1 MTRRFFKIFSLSMLL
16 LSFFTIAAYSAPKK
30 FTVVIDAGHG
40 GHDPGA
46 VGKKAK
52 EKTINLNTALKL
64 GKLIEQNCADVKVV
78 YTRKTDVFIPLN
90 QRAQI
95 ANNAKADLFI
105 SIHTN
110 ALPKGKI
117 VSGAETYTLGMA
129 RAGEN
134 LEVAKKEN
142 SVILMENGY
151 KETYKGFNPNS
162 SESYIIFEFMQDK
175 NMNQSIN
182 FAKKIQQQF
191 KKAGRVDKG
200 VHQAGFLV
208 LRETAMPSVLV
219 ELGYISTP
227 QEENFLNT
235 SAGIDKMARSIYNA
249 FISYKSG
256 QKTSATTSQPAPKSA
271 APIVAESAAVEE
283 GEALD
288 LHPIRDASH
297 VARNK
302 NQTAAKA
309 NNTAKNE
316 VAPVKT
322 AEKAPAKTAE
332 KTPAKTA
339 EKAPAKA
346 AEKTPAKTTEKA
358 PAKTAGNTTAKTDN
372 KVKAENTKAEEN
384 KAPAA
389 KAAKSDAP
397 VFKIQIL
404 TSPTK
409 LNANDRQF
417 KGLKGVD
424 FYRESSKYKY
434 TYGSSSD
441 YNEILR
447 KKKEITT
454 KFSDCFIIAF
464 RNGEK
469 MDVNEAIRIFK
480 NKK

>member
-1 MTRRFFKIFSLSMLL
+1 MPFRTLSTSFFFVFLQPIMVRSVLYIIWMGLALL
-16 LSFFTIAAYSAPKK
+16 LSTPLQAHEAPKK

-40 GHDPGA
+40 GNDPGA

-64 GKLIEQNCADVKVV
+64 GQLIEKNCPDVKVI
-78 YTRKTDVFIPLN
+78 YTRKTDVFVALQ

-117 VSGAETYTLGMA
+117 ATGAETYTLGMA

-142 SVILMENGY
+142 SVILMEKGY

-175 NMNQSIN
+175 NMSQSIN
-182 FAKKIQQQF
+182 FARKVQQQF

-208 LRETAMPSVLV
+208 LRETVMPSVLV

-227 QEENFLNT
+227 AEESFLNT
-235 SAGIDKMARSIYNA
+235 SAGTDKMAQGIYEA
-249 FISYKSG
+249 FLSYRKNVNTSG
-256 QKTSATTSQPAPKSA
+256 NTVTDA
-271 APIVAESAAVEE
+271 APIVAESAVKTDNEVME
-283 GEALD
+283 
-288 LHPIRDASH
+288 LHPIKDASH
-297 VARNK
+297 VARGNK
-302 NQTAAKA
+302 
-309 NNTAKNE
+309 
-316 VAPVKT
+316 
-322 AEKAPAKTAE
+322 
-332 KTPAKTA
+332 
-339 EKAPAKA
+339 
-346 AEKTPAKTTEKA
+346 
-358 PAKTAGNTTAKTDN
+358 TTAKATSS
-372 KVKAENTKAEEN
+372 KTTATATEKTAARTETAVKTEPATKTE
-384 KAPAA
+384 PVA
-389 KAAKSDAP
+389 KAVTATTRIDEAAP

-404 TSPTK
+404 TSLTK
-409 LNANDRQF
+409 LSTSDRQF
-417 KGLKGVD
+417 KGLKGVEY
-424 FYRESSKYKY
+424 YRDSNKYKY
-434 TYGSSSD
+434 TYGASND
-441 YNEILR
+441 YNEVLR
-447 KKKEITT
+447 KKKEINS
-454 KFSDCFIIAF
+454 KFADCFIIAF

-480 NKK
+480 NSKK